1 MIKLK
6 TLLQEII
13 VVPRRIL
20 TSLEIYQATLNQDI
34 TWPTETGP
42 YSLPAEF
49 VVLVVKLNDRMYYLA
64 NILSHIPDD
73 LYPNIEVYVI
83 PAQYLKNITPN
94 HDLAG
99 RHDEVLADVNNTIV
113 RGKHI
118 VARPS
123 KS

>member
-1 MIKLK
+1 
-6 TLLQEII
+6 
-13 VVPRRIL
+13 
-20 TSLEIYQATLNQDI
+20 
-34 TWPTETGP
+34 
-42 YSLPAEF
+42 
-49 VVLVVKLNDRMYYLA
+49 MYYLA

-83 PAQYLKNITPN
+83 PAQYLENITPN
-94 HDLAG
+94 HDLPG